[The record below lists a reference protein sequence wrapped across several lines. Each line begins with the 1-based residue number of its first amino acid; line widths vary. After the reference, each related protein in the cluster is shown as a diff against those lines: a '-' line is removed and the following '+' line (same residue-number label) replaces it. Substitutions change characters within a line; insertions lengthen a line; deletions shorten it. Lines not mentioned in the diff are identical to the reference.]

1 MSNRGSR
8 EERQKIRR
16 MVLEQI
22 PSDSE
27 LQEGQLLQLIDE
39 NIQRV
44 SGESYLRFA
53 DRKKLRTSIYNSMRR
68 LDVLQEL
75 LEDENITEIMVN
87 GPDHIF
93 IEQKGQMME
102 TGLVFD
108 SQERLSDIA
117 QQIASEGNR
126 IVNETSPILDV
137 RLADGSRVN
146 IVMPPVAMDGPVI
159 TIRKFPRDPLTMD
172 RLTEM
177 GALTEEAAEVLRK
190 LVEAKYNIF
199 ISGGTGAG
207 KTTFLNILSN
217 YIPEDERI
225 ITIEDSAELQI
236 REVKNLVRL
245 EARNANVEGKNQVT
259 IRDLIKSALRM
270 RPDRI
275 VVGEIRDATAIDM
288 LTAMNTGH
296 DGSLSTGHANSPGDM
311 LNRLET
317 LVLMGMEIPLEA
329 VRQQI
334 ASAIDIIVH
343 LGRLRDKSR
352 SPRLPRARS
361 GTGNT
366 GARRTGTGPRAGS
379 PAGGTRPDGAGR
391 HRGQL
396 RGNLAGRRP
405 GDQRRAV
412 LYGDRLRGW
421 GELQHRHL
429 VGQQRSGDEP
439 LAVHRDL

>member
-1 MSNRGSR
+1 MSDRGSR

-22 PSDSE
+22 PSDAE
-27 LQEGQLLQLIDE
+27 LQERELLQLIDE
-39 NIQRV
+39 NIRRA
-44 SGESYLRFA
+44 GGDSYLRFG
-53 DRKKLRTSIYNSMRR
+53 DRKRLRTNIYNSMRR

-87 GPDHIF
+87 GPEHIF
-93 IEQKGQMME
+93 IEREGRMME
-102 TGLVFD
+102 TGLIFD
-108 SQERLSDIA
+108 SPERLYDIA
-117 QQIASEGNR
+117 QQIASGGNR

-146 IVMPPVAMDGPVI
+146 IVLPPIAMEGPVI
-159 TIRKFPRDPLTMD
+159 TIRKFPKDPLTMD
-172 RLTEM
+172 KLIDM
-177 GALTEEAAEVLRK
+177 GALTEEAAEMLRK

-217 YIPEDERI
+217 YIPGDERI

-236 REVKNLVRL
+236 QRVKNLVRL

-296 DGSLSTGHANSPGDM
+296 DGSLSTGHANSPEDM

-334 ASAIDIIVH
+334 SSAIDIIVH

-352 SPRLPRARS
+352 K
-361 GTGNT
+361 
-366 GARRTGTGPRAGS
+366 
-379 PAGGTRPDGAGR
+379 
-391 HRGQL
+391 
-396 RGNLAGRRP
+396 
-405 GDQRRAV
+405 V
-412 LYGDRLRGW
+412 L
-421 GELQHRHL
+421 EICE
-429 VGQQRSGDEP
+429 VGQCEGGKIRMYP
-439 LAVHRDL
+439 LFRFCEEKEQEGKIMGSLRRMEHKLINDDKCAKAGIHI

>member
-1 MSNRGSR
+1 MSERGSR

-22 PSDSE
+22 PPDSE
-27 LQEGQLLQLIDE
+27 LQESQLLQLIDE
-39 NIQRV
+39 NIRRA
-44 SGESYLRFA
+44 SGGNHIRFA
-53 DRKKLRTSIYNSMRR
+53 DRKRMQTYIYNSMRR
-68 LDVLQEL
+68 LDVLQQL
-75 LEDENITEIMVN
+75 LEDEDITEIMVN
-87 GPDHIF
+87 GPEHIF
-93 IEQKGQMME
+93 IEKRGRICE

-108 SQERLSDIA
+108 SHERLADIA

-146 IVMPPVAMDGPVI
+146 IVMPPIAMDGPVI
-159 TIRKFPRDPLTMD
+159 TIRKFPRDPLTMENLID
-172 RLTEM
+172 M
-177 GALTEEAAEVLRK
+177 GALTAEAEEVLRK

-217 YIPEDERI
+217 YIPGDERI

-236 REVKNLVRL
+236 RKVKNLVRL

-311 LNRLET
+311 LSRLET
-317 LVLMGMEIPLEA
+317 LVLMGMEIPLDA

-343 LGRLRDKSR
+343 LGRLRDRSR
-352 SPRLPRARS
+352 KVLEICEVGQCEKGSIRLNPLFQFCEEREQEGKIIGS
-361 GTGNT
+361 L
-366 GARRTGTGPRAGS
+366 RRTEHKLIYSDKCAKAGI
-379 PAGGTRPDGAGR
+379 
-391 HRGQL
+391 QI
-396 RGNLAGRRP
+396 
-405 GDQRRAV
+405 
-412 LYGDRLRGW
+412 
-421 GELQHRHL
+421 
-429 VGQQRSGDEP
+429 
-439 LAVHRDL
+439 

>member
-1 MSNRGSR
+1 M
-8 EERQKIRR
+8 KIENTSSGKIIGIGEVS
-16 MVLEQI
+16 VLPGETKEI
-22 PSDSE
+22 PE
-27 LQEGQLLQLIDE
+27 A
-39 NIQRV
+39 
-44 SGESYLRFA
+44 Y
-53 DRKKLRTSIYNSMRR
+53 
-68 LDVLQEL
+68 
-75 LEDENITEIMVN
+75 
-87 GPDHIF
+87 
-93 IEQKGQMME
+93 
-102 TGLVFD
+102 
-108 SQERLSDIA
+108 
-117 QQIASEGNR
+117 
-126 IVNETSPILDV
+126 ETSPILDV

-352 SPRLPRARS
+352 KVLWIIVGITAAVIF
-361 GTGNT
+361 GIAAYMLILVKQG
-366 GARRTGTGPRAGS
+366 
-379 PAGGTRPDGAGR
+379 AGGKDHRKSKTDRP
-391 HRGQL
+391 
-396 RGNLAGRRP
+396 
-405 GDQRRAV
+405 
-412 LYGDRLRGW
+412 
-421 GELQHRHL
+421 
-429 VGQQRSGDEP
+429 
-439 LAVHRDL
+439 

>member
-275 VVGEIRDATAIDM
+275 VVGEVRDATAIDM

-352 SPRLPRARS
+352 K
-361 GTGNT
+361 
-366 GARRTGTGPRAGS
+366 
-379 PAGGTRPDGAGR
+379 
-391 HRGQL
+391 
-396 RGNLAGRRP
+396 
-405 GDQRRAV
+405 V
-412 LYGDRLRGW
+412 L
-421 GELQHRHL
+421 EICE
-429 VGQQRSGDEP
+429 VGQCERGKIGMYP
-439 LAVHRDL
+439 LFQFCEEREQEGKIIGSLKRTDHKLINEDKCAKAGVQI

>member
-1 MSNRGSR
+1 MSDRGSR

-22 PSDSE
+22 PSDAE
-27 LQEGQLLQLIDE
+27 LQEGELLQLIDE
-39 NIQRV
+39 NIRRA
-44 SGESYLRFA
+44 GGDSYLRFG
-53 DRKKLRTSIYNSMRR
+53 DRKRLRTNIYNSMRR

-87 GPDHIF
+87 GPEHIF
-93 IEQKGQMME
+93 IEREGRMME
-102 TGLVFD
+102 TGLIFD
-108 SQERLSDIA
+108 SPERLYDIA
-117 QQIASEGNR
+117 QQIASGGNR

-146 IVMPPVAMDGPVI
+146 IVLPPIAMEGPVI
-159 TIRKFPRDPLTMD
+159 TIRKFPKDPLTMD
-172 RLTEM
+172 KLIDM
-177 GALTEEAAEVLRK
+177 GALTEEAAEMLRK

-217 YIPEDERI
+217 YIPGDERI

-236 REVKNLVRL
+236 QRVKNLVRL

-296 DGSLSTGHANSPGDM
+296 DGSLSTGHANSPEDM

-352 SPRLPRARS
+352 KVLEICEVGQCEGGKIRMYPLFRFCEKKEQEGKIMGSL
-361 GTGNT
+361 
-366 GARRTGTGPRAGS
+366 RRTEHKLINDDKCAKAGI
-379 PAGGTRPDGAGR
+379 
-391 HRGQL
+391 HI
-396 RGNLAGRRP
+396 
-405 GDQRRAV
+405 
-412 LYGDRLRGW
+412 
-421 GELQHRHL
+421 
-429 VGQQRSGDEP
+429 
-439 LAVHRDL
+439 

>member
-27 LQEGQLLQLIDE
+27 LLEGQLLQLIDE

-44 SGESYLRFA
+44 SGESYLRVA

-352 SPRLPRARS
+352 K
-361 GTGNT
+361 
-366 GARRTGTGPRAGS
+366 
-379 PAGGTRPDGAGR
+379 
-391 HRGQL
+391 
-396 RGNLAGRRP
+396 
-405 GDQRRAV
+405 V
-412 LYGDRLRGW
+412 L
-421 GELQHRHL
+421 EICE
-429 VGQQRSGDEP
+429 VGQCERGKIGMYP
-439 LAVHRDL
+439 LFQFCEEREQEGKIIGSLKRTDHKLINEDKCAKAGVQI

>member
-352 SPRLPRARS
+352 K
-361 GTGNT
+361 
-366 GARRTGTGPRAGS
+366 
-379 PAGGTRPDGAGR
+379 
-391 HRGQL
+391 
-396 RGNLAGRRP
+396 
-405 GDQRRAV
+405 V
-412 LYGDRLRGW
+412 L
-421 GELQHRHL
+421 EICE
-429 VGQQRSGDEP
+429 VGQCERGKIGMYP
-439 LAVHRDL
+439 LFQFCEEREQEGKIIGSLKRT

>member
-1 MSNRGSR
+1 MSDRGSR

-27 LQEGQLLQLIDE
+27 LQERQLLQLIDE
-39 NIQRV
+39 NIRRAG
-44 SGESYLRFA
+44 GESYLRFG
-53 DRKKLRTSIYNSMRR
+53 DRKKLRTNIYNSMRR

-87 GPDHIF
+87 GPEHIF
-93 IEQKGQMME
+93 IEQKGRMME

-108 SQERLSDIA
+108 SHERLADIA

-146 IVMPPVAMDGPVI
+146 IVMPPIALEGPVI
-159 TIRKFPRDPLTMD
+159 TIRKFPKDPLTMSK
-172 RLTEM
+172 LTDM

-236 REVKNLVRL
+236 KRVKNLVRL

-296 DGSLSTGHANSPGDM
+296 DGSLSTGHANSPAGNGNPTGCCKTTDCLCDRYHRSSGQTAGQKQKGFGD
-311 LNRLET
+311 L
-317 LVLMGMEIPLEA
+317 
-329 VRQQI
+329 
-334 ASAIDIIVH
+334 
-343 LGRLRDKSR
+343 
-352 SPRLPRARS
+352 
-361 GTGNT
+361 
-366 GARRTGTGPRAGS
+366 
-379 PAGGTRPDGAGR
+379 
-391 HRGQL
+391 
-396 RGNLAGRRP
+396 
-405 GDQRRAV
+405 
-412 LYGDRLRGW
+412 
-421 GELQHRHL
+421 
-429 VGQQRSGDEP
+429 
-439 LAVHRDL
+439 

>member
-27 LQEGQLLQLIDE
+27 LLEGQLLQLIDE

-146 IVMPPVAMDGPVI
+146 IVMPPVAMDGLVI

-352 SPRLPRARS
+352 K
-361 GTGNT
+361 
-366 GARRTGTGPRAGS
+366 
-379 PAGGTRPDGAGR
+379 
-391 HRGQL
+391 
-396 RGNLAGRRP
+396 
-405 GDQRRAV
+405 V
-412 LYGDRLRGW
+412 L
-421 GELQHRHL
+421 EICE
-429 VGQQRSGDEP
+429 VGQCERGKIGMYP
-439 LAVHRDL
+439 LFQFCEEREQEGKIIGSLKRTDHKLINEDKCAKAGVQI